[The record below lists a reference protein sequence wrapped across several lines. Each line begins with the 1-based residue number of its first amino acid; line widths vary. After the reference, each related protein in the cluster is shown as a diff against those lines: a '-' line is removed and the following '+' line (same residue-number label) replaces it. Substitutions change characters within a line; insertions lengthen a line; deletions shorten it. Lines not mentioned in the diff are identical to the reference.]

1 MKIWVKW
8 YTPKISQK
16 RNRISCS
23 ISSVIGV
30 LSLEITG
37 TKSSRFHAFIIWPA
51 IVHQKGFSDLYF
63 MRRNV
68 FGGFSGC
75 LTRPACT
82 ATLPLHLTL
91 RPGLVHVFTR
101 HLFHLEIS
109 LELRLKGMVPH
120 KSWHT
125 YLHHFHVHLSF
136 KSKLHPSPTN
146 THL

>member
-1 MKIWVKW
+1 MVSPVAFHMSLVSYPWK
-8 YTPKISQK
+8 SQEP
-16 RNRISCS
+16 SPQGFML
-23 ISSVIGV
+23 SSFGLLFAIFLDNEGI
-30 LSLEITG
+30 LT
-37 TKSSRFHAFIIWPA
+37 A
-51 IVHQKGFSDLYF
+51 IVHQKDFSDLYF

-75 LTRPACT
+75 LTCT

-136 KSKLHPSPTN
+136 KSKLHPSLTN